1 MASNEYVK
9 TKKFRDCA
17 SFQEGYV
24 NPSQLKRDNF
34 GHDIKWLR
42 AVDLNDSFVTDT
54 SRCLSLKGYE
64 SAGKSALLFEPG
76 TLAISKSGT
85 IGRLGILTD
94 YMCGNRAVINIRV
107 KKEVCDTFFI
117 FYILRQLRSRI
128 TELAEGSVQKN
139 LYISVLGNI
148 EIPVPSLCE
157 QREIGRTLIALDT
170 RITSLRQSS
179 EVLEAL
185 TKAIFKSWLVDFDP
199 VRSKAEGREP
209 DGMDAVTAALFP
221 SEFQDSP
228 LGQIPSGWEVAPLYG
243 IAEFSN
249 GAAYKD
255 IHFSSNNEGLPVI
268 KIAELKAGVT
278 ESTKFTTTYL
288 AERFRIEQE
297 EILFSWSGN
306 PDTSIDT
313 FIWDGGPAWLNQH
326 IFRVR
331 ENGYVPR
338 SWVYIQLKT
347 LRSVFAEIA
356 RDKQTTGLGH
366 VTVADMKRLLVCKPT
381 DEIVLRF
388 DEIAKPILARIA
400 ANQLAIRTLADLR
413 DTLLPRLISGKLRVP
428 EAEAML
434 MEVV

>member
-1 MASNEYVK
+1 VKDFHGNDPHFVYYFFKAMARQLAGMDVGS
-9 TKKFRDCA
+9 A
-17 SFQEGYV
+17 
-24 NPSQLKRDNF
+24 NPS
-34 GHDIKWLR
+34 
-42 AVDLNDSFVTDT
+42 LNRNHVHPIRTYWPPFNEQKEI
-54 SRCLSLKGYE
+54 SLIL
-64 SAGKSALLFEPG
+64 ALFDD
-76 TLAISKSGT
+76 
-85 IGRLGILTD
+85 R
-94 YMCGNRAVINIRV
+94 
-107 KKEVCDTFFI
+107 
-117 FYILRQLRSRI
+117 
-128 TELAEGSVQKN
+128 
-139 LYISVLGNI
+139 
-148 EIPVPSLCE
+148 
-157 QREIGRTLIALDT
+157 IALMEHMN
-170 RITSLRQSS
+170 QSI
-179 EVLEAL
+179 EAI
-185 TKAIFKSWLVDFDP
+185 ARSIFKSWFVNFDP
-199 VRSKAEGREP
+199 VKAKAEGREP
-209 DGMDAVTAALFP
+209 DGMDADTAALFP

-255 IHFSSNNEGLPVI
+255 IHFSSDNEGLPVI

-331 ENGYVPR
+331 DNGYVPR

-347 LRSVFAEIA
+347 LRSVFAETA

-388 DEIAKPILARIA
+388 DEIAEPIVARIA
-400 ANQLAIRTLADLR
+400 GNQLAIRKLAALR

-434 MEVV
+434 TAV

>member
-1 MASNEYVK
+1 MA
-9 TKKFRDCA
+9 TDW
-17 SFQEGYV
+17 
-24 NPSQLKRDNF
+24 PSVSLGDVINLKRGYDLAARDRES
-34 GHDIKWLR
+34 GCVPIISSSGPTGTHSK
-42 AVDLNDSFVTDT
+42 AMVDAPGVVTG
-54 SRCLSLKGYE
+54 RY
-64 SAGKSALLFEPG
+64 
-76 TLAISKSGT
+76 GT
-85 IGRLGILTD
+85 IGLVHYVEAPFWPLNTTLYVQDFKGNDPRFVYYLLKTISYRDYLDKAAVPGI
-94 YMCGNRAVINIRV
+94 NRNDVHRAI
-107 KKEVCDTFFI
+107 VCLPPIHEQESIAATMHCLDI
-117 FYILRQLRSRI
+117 GIESHR
-128 TELAEGSVQKN
+128 AEN
-139 LYISVLGNI
+139 ETI
-148 EIPVPSLCE
+148 E
-157 QREIGRTLIALDT
+157 EIAR
-170 RITSLRQSS
+170 
-179 EVLEAL
+179 
-185 TKAIFKSWLVDFDP
+185 AIFRSWFVDFDP
-199 VRSKAEGREP
+199 VKAKAEGREP
-209 DGMDAVTAALFP
+209 NGMDADTAALFP

-228 LGQIPSGWEVAPLYG
+228 LGLVPSGWEVAPLYG

-331 ENGYVPR
+331 DNGYVPR

-347 LRSVFAEIA
+347 LRSVFAETA

-366 VTVADMKRLLVCKPT
+366 VTIADMKRLLVCKPT
-381 DEIVLRF
+381 DELVLRF

-400 ANQLAIRTLADLR
+400 ANQLTIRKLAALR
-413 DTLLPRLISGKLRVP
+413 DTLLPRLIAGKLRVP

-434 MEVV
+434 TAV

>member
-1 MASNEYVK
+1 
-9 TKKFRDCA
+9 
-17 SFQEGYV
+17 
-24 NPSQLKRDNF
+24 
-34 GHDIKWLR
+34 
-42 AVDLNDSFVTDT
+42 
-54 SRCLSLKGYE
+54 
-64 SAGKSALLFEPG
+64 
-76 TLAISKSGT
+76 
-85 IGRLGILTD
+85 
-94 YMCGNRAVINIRV
+94 
-107 KKEVCDTFFI
+107 
-117 FYILRQLRSRI
+117 
-128 TELAEGSVQKN
+128 
-139 LYISVLGNI
+139 
-148 EIPVPSLCE
+148 
-157 QREIGRTLIALDT
+157 
-170 RITSLRQSS
+170 
-179 EVLEAL
+179 
-185 TKAIFKSWLVDFDP
+185 
-199 VRSKAEGREP
+199 
-209 DGMDAVTAALFP
+209 MDADTAALFP
-221 SEFQDSP
+221 CEFQDSP
-228 LGQIPSGWEVAPLYG
+228 LGQVPSGWEVAPLYG

-331 ENGYVPR
+331 DNGYVPR

-347 LRSVFAEIA
+347 LRSVFAETA

-366 VTVADMKRLLVCKPT
+366 VTIADMKRLLVCKPT
-381 DEIVLRF
+381 DELVLRF

-400 ANQLAIRTLADLR
+400 ANQLTIRKLAALR
-413 DTLLPRLISGKLRVP
+413 DTLLPRLIAGKLRVP

-434 MEVV
+434 TAV

>member
-1 MASNEYVK
+1 
-9 TKKFRDCA
+9 
-17 SFQEGYV
+17 
-24 NPSQLKRDNF
+24 
-34 GHDIKWLR
+34 
-42 AVDLNDSFVTDT
+42 
-54 SRCLSLKGYE
+54 
-64 SAGKSALLFEPG
+64 
-76 TLAISKSGT
+76 
-85 IGRLGILTD
+85 
-94 YMCGNRAVINIRV
+94 
-107 KKEVCDTFFI
+107 
-117 FYILRQLRSRI
+117 
-128 TELAEGSVQKN
+128 
-139 LYISVLGNI
+139 
-148 EIPVPSLCE
+148 
-157 QREIGRTLIALDT
+157 
-170 RITSLRQSS
+170 LRQSS

>member
-1 MASNEYVK
+1 
-9 TKKFRDCA
+9 
-17 SFQEGYV
+17 
-24 NPSQLKRDNF
+24 
-34 GHDIKWLR
+34 
-42 AVDLNDSFVTDT
+42 VTDT